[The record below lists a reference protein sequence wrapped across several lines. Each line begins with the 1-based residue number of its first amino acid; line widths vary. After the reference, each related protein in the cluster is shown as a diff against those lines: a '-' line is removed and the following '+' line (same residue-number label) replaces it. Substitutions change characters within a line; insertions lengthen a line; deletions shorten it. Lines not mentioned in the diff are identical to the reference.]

1 MKIELQKFNREF
13 VLVVV
18 VFKRQLIS
26 KTSQKDVGDAGT
38 TKICCKI
45 PYSSKIFAW
54 FDWFYSEKK
63 LGFSNETNWWIHKKA
78 FNQNLNLSCIIHL
91 LILFKYN
98 RLWLWENMEV
108 SGTYIHQRK
117 REKWQK
123 Y

>member
-1 MKIELQKFNREF
+1 MKIELQKFNRKF

-38 TKICCKI
+38 TKICKI
-45 PYSSKIFAW
+45 PCSSKIFAC

-78 FNQNLNLSCIIHL
+78 FN
-91 LILFKYN
+91 
-98 RLWLWENMEV
+98 
-108 SGTYIHQRK
+108 
-117 REKWQK
+117 
-123 Y
+123 